1 MQLLVLSSRSFSAL
15 IEDTPSV
22 SRKLL
27 RGMAERL
34 RGTEG
39 APTH

>member
-1 MQLLVLSSRSFSAL
+1 MQLLVLTSRAFFTL
-15 IEDTPSV
+15 LDDVPSV
-22 SRKLL
+22 SRRIL

-34 RGTEG
+34 RSAEG